1 MFRRRHARRIRH
13 KERVDDKGLIS
24 FTLKD
29 TKVLVSR
36 IITASC
42 VRSGTLSN
50 NTPPVRITLRH
61 RRSTTVTDSEGGG
74 EWGGCG
80 GRGEAGDVPVMSLGV
95 VVLDMWKK
103 YRSWASL

>member
-1 MFRRRHARRIRH
+1 M
-13 KERVDDKGLIS
+13 
-24 FTLKD
+24 KD

-42 VRSGTLSN
+42 VRSGTLTN
-50 NTPPVRITLRH
+50 NTPPLRNTFRH
-61 RRSTTVTDSEGGG
+61 RRNTTVTDSEGGG

-80 GRGEAGDVPVMSLGV
+80 AGGDAAGGIRDVPAMSKGV
-95 VVLDMWKK
+95 GVLDVWKK